1 MESEEHARE
10 QAKYVLENIMRMVEK
25 LHHAETCDG
34 DDCQLTEKEIVEGLG
49 YGYIGQK
56 VDEDDIRL
64 YHDMDATVEEI
75 YESPLSFEVRS
86 DWETSGKDLV
96 PMNYRLLMTTGGPAV
111 KITGSLNK
119 EGIPETADIE
129 YQDWGTPWTEYLLDG
144 QQQKAVLEF
153 AQHFSHL

>member
-1 MESEEHARE
+1 MKTEEHARE
-10 QAKYVLENIMRMVEK
+10 QAKGVLENIKALMERV
-25 LHHAETCDG
+25 HHAETCNG
-34 DDCQLTEKEIVEGLG
+34 DDCPLTEREIMKGLG

-64 YHDMDATVEEI
+64 YHDMDAAVEEI

-111 KITGSLNK
+111 KIAGSLNK
-119 EGIPETADIE
+119 GDIPETAELE
-129 YQDWGTPWTEYLLDG
+129 YQDWGTPWTTYPLNSEEL
-144 QQQKAVLEF
+144 QAILEF
-153 AQHFSHL
+153 AQYFSYQ